1 MAAADSSRKSS
12 RGKGLAA
19 LLAAGIVVGGG
30 AMLDHLHKWEEGP
43 KRQLTVYADKLAGG
57 LPTVCMGLTRHVTK
71 TPIVVGETWTEAKCE
86 REERAAIVKVQREL
100 LRCFKVEPPLEIF
113 MAATSHAWNFGVPK
127 TCASGAMQAWNAEQW
142 ALGCRR
148 LEFADDG
155 HRIWSYVK
163 TGRTLPNG
171 KPEYRF
177 VQGLA
182 NRRGDE
188 HRMCMYGVIP

>member
-1 MAAADSSRKSS
+1 MADQRKGPNKGIAAM
-12 RGKGLAA
+12 
-19 LLAAGIVVGGG
+19 LAAGLVVGGA

-43 KRQLTVYADKLAGG
+43 KRQLVVYADKLAGG
-57 LPTVCMGLTRHVTK
+57 LPTVCMGLTRHITT
-71 TPIVVGETWTEAKCE
+71 TPIVVGERWTEEKCD
-86 REERAAIVKVQREL
+86 REERAAVVRVQKQL
-100 LRCFKVEPPLEIF
+100 LRCFKVEAPEPVF
-113 MAATSHAWNFGVPK
+113 MAATGHAWNNGAAA
-127 TCASGAMQAWNAEQW
+127 TCGSSAMAAWNEEQW

-148 LEFADDG
+148 LELSDSG
-155 HRIWSYVK
+155 RRIWSYVK

-188 HRMCMYGVIP
+188 HRMCMTGVVP